1 MNILFVVTNVNGHY
15 GGSERYVSVLSNALV
30 EQGHQVAVICS
41 GGPMAKHLDKKVI
54 VESVGPI
61 IDTPIDTPIQET
73 NRLVSAI
80 ERVSKK
86 HKIDLVH
93 SNSLMDL
100 KAASLVKKTSGIP
113 VVHTAHSAEQTSI
126 NSLGAQFVG
135 KADKVIAVSIFIKTY
150 LRKTGLFSRL
160 VNLIYH
166 GVDTDKFRERELESN
181 LKTSLGIKSTERVI
195 MCVARLEPIK
205 GINHI
210 IEAIPKMLE
219 RGNNIRVVFVG
230 EGSHKNEYK
239 KLAKDLGVEKKV
251 LFFGVTNKVEELLS
265 IADVFCL
272 SSNNEA
278 LSFAILEAMAEGKP
292 VVATKVGGIP
302 EVVVDKVTGLLI
314 SPGNTQDLANAI
326 NKLLE
331 DKPLARKLSKN
342 AKVRINENFRFD
354 RMIGETVDTYEEV
367 LEKEKVYA

>member
-1 MNILFVVTNVNGHY
+1 MNILFVVTNEIGNY

-30 EQGHQVAVICS
+30 EKGHKVAVVCS
-41 GGPMAKHLDKKVI
+41 GGPLVKYLDKKVI
-54 VESVGPI
+54 VKSVGPVI
-61 IDTPIDTPIQET
+61 GASI
-73 NRLVSAI
+73 I
-80 ERVSKK
+80 ERNKLAVVIERIVNE
-86 HKIDLVH
+86 HKIELIH
-93 SNSLMDL
+93 SNSMMDF
-100 KAASLVKKTSGIP
+100 KAARLAKKATGVS
-113 VVHTAHSAEQTSI
+113 VVHTAHLAEQTNFSV
-126 NSLGAQFVG
+126 LGNQFVDG
-135 KADKVIAVSIFIKTY
+135 ADKVIAVSSFIKTH

-160 VNLIYH
+160 INLVYH
-166 GVDTDKFRERELESN
+166 GVDISKFRERELALN

-205 GINHI
+205 GISHI
-210 IEAIPKMLE
+210 IEAIPKILE
-219 RGNNIRVVFVG
+219 RGNNIRVVFIG
-230 EGSHKNEYK
+230 DGSHKNEYK

-251 LFFGVTNKVEELLS
+251 LFYGVTNKVEEFLS

-302 EVVVDKVTGLLI
+302 EAVIDKVTGLLI
-314 SPGNTQDLANAI
+314 SPGDTQDLADAI

-331 DKPLARKLSKN
+331 DKPLAKKLSRN

-354 RMIGETVDTYEEV
+354 RMLGETVATYEEV
-367 LEKEKVYA
+367 LEGERIYA